1 MKEYY
6 ASKSKLLIL
15 PVAGALPLIFI
26 FATFNLANIATVII
40 PLLMLGFIGF
50 ISYLH
55 IKRIS
60 RPILII
66 QDSKITLTT
75 KFFKTKVINDL
86 KQSKLIISND
96 FIAFRESEKQDIS
109 VSKDDF
115 PKNTWA
121 TLLTDLETLPF
132 KGVVK

>member
-1 MKEYY
+1 MKKYY

-15 PVAGALPLIFI
+15 PIAGAMPLIFI
-26 FATFNLANIATVII
+26 FATFNSAKIATVIM
-40 PLLMLGFIGF
+40 PLLILGFIGF

-55 IKRIS
+55 IKRI
-60 RPILII
+60 RNPILII

-121 TLLTDLETLPF
+121 TLITDLQTLPF